1 MNLRK
6 MYYLMLI
13 IPLLFFYTGCSS
25 DDSTEPEKT
34 VNEAE
39 VLVKYLEAN
48 GDPVSKFPKMIKA
61 SDVYNNILNGTDQYI
76 IDIRSATDYANGH
89 IEGAVNVLA
98 GEVLAHYEAN
108 NLQNK
113 PDGKVI
119 IVCYTGQTAGW
130 VNALLHMKGY
140 TNARDM
146 KWGMCSWNDATAGLW
161 KNNINN
167 SRASQFVTTST
178 SKPAKGDLPKLETG
192 KKDGK
197 DILDARVDAI
207 FAEGFGPV
215 KVTSDAVYSNLAG
228 YQIVNYWNE
237 TDYSWGH
244 IEGAMQYTPGTSL
257 KLDADLKTLSTK
269 KPIAV
274 YCYTGQTS
282 AHVAAYL
289 RALGYDAKSILF
301 GVNGMAYDNMPG
313 VRFVPESE
321 IHDYPLVQ

>member
-1 MNLRK
+1 
-6 MYYLMLI
+6 MLI
-13 IPLLFFYTGCSS
+13 IPLLFFYTGCS
-25 DDSTEPEKT
+25 DDETTEPPAT

-61 SDVYNNILNGTDQYI
+61 SDVYTNILNGTDQYI
-76 IDIRSATDYANGH
+76 IDIRSADDFNKGH
-89 IEGAVNVLA
+89 IQGAVNVAA

-130 VNALLHMKGY
+130 ANALLHMKGY
-140 TNARDM
+140 TNARDL
-146 KWGMCSWNDATAGLW
+146 KWGMCSWNDTTTGAW
-161 KNNINN
+161 KSNINN
-167 SRASQFVTTST
+167 SRAAQFVTTAT
-178 SKPAKGDLPKLETG
+178 AKPAKGDLPKLDTG
-192 KKDGK
+192 KKEGK
-197 DILDARVDAI
+197 DILDARVDAV

-228 YQIVNYWNE
+228 YQIVNYWKE
-237 TDYSWGH
+237 SDYSWGH
-244 IEGAMQYTPGTSL
+244 ISGAMQYTPGSSL
-257 KLDADLKTLSTK
+257 KLDADLKTLSTD
-269 KPIAV
+269 KPVAV

-282 AHVAAYL
+282 AHVAASL

-301 GVNGMAYDNMPG
+301 GVNGMAYDDMPG
-313 VRFVPESE
+313 TRFVPDSE